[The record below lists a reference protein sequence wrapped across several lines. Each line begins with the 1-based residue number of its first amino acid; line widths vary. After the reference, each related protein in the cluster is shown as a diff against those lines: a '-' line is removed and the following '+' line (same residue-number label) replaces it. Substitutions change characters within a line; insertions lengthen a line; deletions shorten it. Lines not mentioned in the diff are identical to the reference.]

1 MPPAKN
7 RASGASIH
15 KLLSGPW
22 RATLL
27 DPLEFISRLKI
38 IDKKGV
44 RVNLIPNQ
52 EQIEIVQALEEEDED
67 LLILKGRQIGSS
79 TIIVA
84 WLFWKS
90 YVSTEPTTLA
100 TMSHKTNSARHL
112 LGIIKNMH
120 DTLPKALQRGI
131 SVDNGRC
138 HCSKC

>member
-1 MPPAKN
+1 LPPAKN

-67 LLILKGRQIGSS
+67 LLILKVDKSAPLLSLSLGCSGSRMSQQSLPPWQPCHTRQIRLD
-79 TIIVA
+79 I
-84 WLFWKS
+84 
-90 YVSTEPTTLA
+90 
-100 TMSHKTNSARHL
+100 
-112 LGIIKNMH
+112 
-120 DTLPKALQRGI
+120 
-131 SVDNGRC
+131 C
-138 HCSKC
+138 